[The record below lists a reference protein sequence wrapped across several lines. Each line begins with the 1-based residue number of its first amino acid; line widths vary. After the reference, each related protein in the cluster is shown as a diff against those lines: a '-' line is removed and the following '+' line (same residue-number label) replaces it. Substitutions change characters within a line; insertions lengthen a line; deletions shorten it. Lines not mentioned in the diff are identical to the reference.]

1 MRHDTVVDA
10 IGNTPVVRL
19 RVAAAEG
26 VEVYA
31 KLELL
36 NPYAMKDRV
45 ARRVILEARR
55 SGALRDGAPIVE
67 SSSGTMALGV
77 ALVGTYLGHPVHIV
91 TDPRIDP
98 VTLAKLEAM
107 GCEVHVVEAM
117 TAQGWQSA
125 RLERLADLMRDLP
138 GAWWPQQY
146 SNPDNPAAYRTLAA
160 ELLDDLGT
168 VDVLVGSVGSGGS
181 LCGTSAALLESAP
194 DLKVVGVDCVGSVLF
209 GQPDIAGRK
218 QSGLG
223 NSLHPENIDH
233 RLLDEVHW
241 LSDDE
246 AFEATRS
253 LARDQ
258 KIFAGNTSGSVYR
271 VLTHLAAHAAPG
283 TRIVGIM
290 PDRGDRYTDTVYRHE
305 SSGPV
310 ATAPVEVPLGTTVGS
325 WSYASMPRRDRPVL
339 AFVESNTT
347 GTGMLALRT
356 ATRLGFAPVL
366 LTKDPARYQG
376 LDATRCEAVT
386 CDTEDDAAVRA
397 AVATA
402 AAGRTVAG
410 VTTTSDFYL
419 AHTARLARAL
429 GLPGHAQETAA
440 ACRDKSL
447 TRQALG
453 DAGVRQPRHA
463 VVGDRSVAAGAV
475 ASVGLP
481 CVVKP
486 ADGSGS
492 QDVRWCGDEATALA
506 QVALILA
513 ATENTRGQARA
524 GKALVEEYVEG
535 PEYSVEMFCA
545 DGEAVCVGVTQRTTT
560 RLPYFVETGH
570 LFPAALSAAAR
581 AELAETARH
590 ALKAIGFERGPAHV
604 EARLTEAGAVVMEI
618 NGRLAGGMIPEL
630 VRAATGIDLLDQ
642 QVRAATGRP
651 LRLVADRARHAGLRF
666 LTAPEH
672 GRLIGVTGTAEA
684 ARVPGVESVVT
695 TGTPGRVVR
704 PPRDAY
710 DRLGHVIAVA
720 ATPREV
726 DAALDRAMELLHVE
740 TAPMASDGDEA
751 EGEPGVPARPVH

>member
-1 MRHDTVVDA
+1 MRHDTLVDA
-10 IGNTPVVRL
+10 IGNTPLVRL
-19 RVAAAEG
+19 RVEAPEG
-26 VEVYA
+26 VEVHA

-91 TDPRIDP
+91 TDPRIDS

-160 ELLDDLGT
+160 ELVEDLGT

-181 LCGTSAALLESAP
+181 LCGTSAALLESSP

-209 GQPDIAGRK
+209 GQPDVATRK

-233 RLLDEVHW
+233 RLFDEVHW

-253 LARDQ
+253 LAREQ

-290 PDRGDRYTDTVYRHE
+290 PDRGDRYADTVYRHR

-310 ATAPVEVPLGTTVGS
+310 ATTPVEVPLGTTVAT
-325 WSYASMPRRDRPVL
+325 WSYASIPRRDRPVL
-339 AFVESNTT
+339 VFVESNTT

-366 LTKDPARYQG
+366 LAKDPGRYQG
-376 LDATRCEAVT
+376 LDATRCETVV

-397 AVATA
+397 AAS
-402 AAGRTVAG
+402 AAGRNLAG
-410 VTTTSDFYL
+410 TTTTSDFYL

-429 GLPGHAQETAA
+429 GLPGHADEAAA

-447 TRQALG
+447 TRAALR
-453 DAGVRQPRHA
+453 DAGVGQPRHA
-463 VVGDRSVAAGAV
+463 VVDDEGGAASAV

-506 QVALILA
+506 QVTLILA
-513 ATENTRGQARA
+513 GTENVRGQARA
-524 GKALVEEYVEG
+524 GKALVEEFVEG
-535 PEYSVEMFCA
+535 PEYSLEMFCA
-545 DGEAVCVGVTQRTTT
+545 DGEAVCVGVTQRTSTE
-560 RLPYFVETGH
+560 LPYFVETGH
-570 LFPAALSAAAR
+570 LFPAALPSAAR

-604 EARLTEAGAVVMEI
+604 EARLTAAGPVVMEI

-630 VRAATGIDLLDQ
+630 VRAATGIDLMDQ
-642 QVRAATGRP
+642 QIRAATGRP
-651 LRLVADRARHAGLRF
+651 LRLVADRARCAGLRF
-666 LTAPEH
+666 LTASDH
-672 GRLIGVTGTAEA
+672 GRLTGVTGTAEA
-684 ARVPGVESVVT
+684 AGIPGVESVVT
-695 TGTPGRVVR
+695 TGTPGRLVR
-704 PPRDAY
+704 PPQDAY

-720 ATPREV
+720 DTPQEV
-726 DAALDRAMELLHVE
+726 DAALDRAMAVLRVE
-740 TAPMASDGDEA
+740 T
-751 EGEPGVPARPVH
+751 VPAAG

>member
-1 MRHDTVVDA
+1 MRHDTLVDA
-10 IGNTPVVRL
+10 IGNTPAVRL
-19 RVAAAEG
+19 RVEAPG
-26 VEVYA
+26 DVEVYA

-55 SGALRDGAPIVE
+55 TGALREGAPVVE

-107 GCEVHVVEAM
+107 GCSVHVVKAM

-138 GAWWPQQY
+138 DAWWPQQY
-146 SNPDNPAAYRTLAA
+146 SNPDNPAAYRGLAA

-181 LCGTSAALLESAP
+181 LCGTSAALLEHLP

-209 GQPDIAGRK
+209 GQPDLATRK

-223 NSLHPENIDH
+223 NSLYPDNIDY

-246 AFEATRS
+246 AFDATKS
-253 LARDQ
+253 LAREQ

-271 VLTHLAAHAAPG
+271 VLTHLAARSAPG
-283 TRIVGIM
+283 TRLVGIM
-290 PDRGDRYTDTVYRHE
+290 PDRGDRYADTVYRHE
-305 SSGPV
+305 AAGPI
-310 ATAPVEVPLGTTVGS
+310 AAAPTEVTFGAIVHN
-325 WSYASMPRRDRPVL
+325 WSYAAIPRRHRPVVV
-339 AFVESNTT
+339 FVESNTT
-347 GTGMLALRT
+347 GTGVLALRT
-356 ATRLGFAPVL
+356 ATRLGLAPVL
-366 LTKDPARYQG
+366 LTKDPARYPG
-376 LDATRCEAVT
+376 LDETGCPVVL
-386 CDTEDDAAVRA
+386 CDTEDEAAVRA
-397 AVATA
+397 AADSA

-419 AHTARLARAL
+419 VHAAALARSL
-429 GLPGHAQETAA
+429 ERPGHAPDTAA
-440 ACRDKSL
+440 LCRDKSL
-447 TRQALG
+447 SRAVLSE
-453 DAGVRQPRHA
+453 AGVPQPAH
-463 VVGDRSVAAGAV
+463 VVVESAGEVAAAV
-475 ASVGLP
+475 TRVGLP

-492 QDVRWCGDEATALA
+492 QDVRWCADEASALTHA
-506 QVALILA
+506 ARILA
-513 ATENTRGQARA
+513 ATENVRGQTRA
-524 GKALVEEYVEG
+524 GKVLVEEFAEG

-545 DGEAVCVGVTQRTTT
+545 GGEAVCVGVTQRTTT
-560 RLPYFVETGH
+560 ALPYFVETGH
-570 LFPAALSAAAR
+570 LFPAVLPPAAG
-581 AELAETARH
+581 AELAESARQ
-590 ALKAIGFERGPAHV
+590 ALKAIGFELGPAHV
-604 EARLTEAGAVVMEI
+604 EVRLTPAGPVVIEV

-642 QVRAATGRP
+642 HLRAATGRP
-651 LRLVADRARHAGLRF
+651 LALKADRARHAGLRF
-666 LTAPEH
+666 LTATET
-672 GRLIGVTGTAEA
+672 GVLAGITGAAEA

-695 TGTPGRVVR
+695 TGTPGRTVR
-704 PPRDAY
+704 PPQDAY
-710 DRLGHVIAVA
+710 DRLGHVLAVGS
-720 ATPREV
+720 TPREV
-726 DAALDRAMELLHVE
+726 EAALDTATALIRVE
-740 TAPMASDGDEA
+740 TTRAP
-751 EGEPGVPARPVH
+751 

>member
-1 MRHDTVVDA
+1 MRHDTLVDA
-10 IGNTPVVRL
+10 IGNTPAVRL
-19 RVAAAEG
+19 RTDTPDG

-45 ARRVILEARR
+45 ARRIILEARR
-55 SGALRDGAPIVE
+55 TGALREGAPIVE

-107 GCEVHVVEAM
+107 GCSVHIVEAM

-146 SNPDNPAAYRTLAA
+146 SNPDNPAAYRTLAD

-181 LCGTSAALLESAP
+181 LCGTSAALLEHLP

-209 GQPDIAGRK
+209 GQPDLATRK

-223 NSLHPENIDH
+223 NSLYPDNIDY
-233 RLLDEVHW
+233 RLFDEVHW

-246 AFEATRS
+246 AFDATKS
-253 LARDQ
+253 LAREQ

-283 TRIVGIM
+283 TRLVGIM
-290 PDRGDRYTDTVYRHE
+290 PDRGDRYAETVYRHE
-305 SSGPV
+305 AAGPV
-310 ATAPVEVPLGTTVGS
+310 ATAPTEVPFGTTVHR
-325 WSYASMPRRDRPVL
+325 WSYAAIPRRHRPVL
-339 AFVESNTT
+339 FFVESNTT

-356 ATRLGFAPVL
+356 ATRLGLAPVL
-366 LTKDPARYQG
+366 LTKDPARYAG
-376 LDATRCEAVT
+376 LEETGCPAVR
-386 CDTEDDAAVRA
+386 CDTEDEAALRA
-397 AVATA
+397 AADSA
-402 AAGRTVAG
+402 AAGRPVAG

-419 AHTARLARAL
+419 VHAAALAGSFRR
-429 GLPGHAQETAA
+429 PGHASGTAGL
-440 ACRDKSL
+440 CRDKSL
-447 TRQALG
+447 SRAVLSE
-453 DAGVRQPRHA
+453 AGVPQPAHA
-463 VVGDRSVAAGAV
+463 VVESADGVAAAV
-475 ASVGLP
+475 ARVGLP

-492 QDVRWCGDEATALA
+492 QDVRWCADEASALA
-506 QVALILA
+506 QAARILA
-513 ATENTRGQARA
+513 VTENVRGQRRA
-524 GKALVEEYVEG
+524 GRVLVEEFAQG

-545 DGEAVCVGVTQRTTT
+545 GGEAVCVGITQRTTT
-560 RLPYFVETGH
+560 ALPYFVETGH
-570 LFPAALSAAAR
+570 LFPAVLSAAAE
-581 AELAETARH
+581 AELAESARQ
-590 ALKAIGFERGPAHV
+590 ALKAGGFELGPAHV
-604 EARLTEAGAVVMEI
+604 EVRLAPAGPVVIEV

-630 VRAATGIDLLDQ
+630 IRAATGIDLLEQ
-642 QVRAATGRP
+642 QLRAATGRP
-651 LRLVADRARHAGLRF
+651 LALSADRARYAGLRF
-666 LTAPEH
+666 LTATET
-672 GRLIGVTGTAEA
+672 GRLTGITGATEA

-695 TGTPGRVVR
+695 TGVPGRAVR
-704 PPRDAY
+704 PPQDAY
-710 DRLGHVIAVA
+710 DRLGHVVAVGSS
-720 ATPREV
+720 PREV
-726 DAALDRAMELLHVE
+726 ETALDTATALIRVE
-740 TAPMASDGDEA
+740 TTPT
-751 EGEPGVPARPVH
+751 P

>member
-1 MRHDTVVDA
+1 MRYDTLVDA

-19 RVAAAEG
+19 RVDAPDG
-26 VEVYA
+26 VEVFA

-55 SGALRDGAPIVE
+55 TGVLREGAPVVE

-107 GCEVHVVEAM
+107 GCSVHIVESM

-125 RLERLADLMRDLP
+125 RLERLAALMRDLP

-146 SNPDNPAAYRTLAA
+146 GNPDNPAAYRTLAD
-160 ELLDDLGT
+160 ELIEDLDT

-181 LCGTSAALLESAP
+181 LCGTSAALLEHLP
-194 DLKVVGVDCVGSVLF
+194 ELKVVGVDCVGSVLF
-209 GQPDIAGRK
+209 GQPDVATRK

-223 NSLHPENIDH
+223 NSLYPDNIDY
-233 RLLDEVHW
+233 RIFDEVHW

-246 AFEATRS
+246 AFDATKS
-253 LARDQ
+253 LAREQ

-283 TRIVGIM
+283 TRLVGIM
-290 PDRGDRYTDTVYRHE
+290 PDRGDRYVDSVYRHE
-305 SSGPV
+305 ASGPV
-310 ATAPVEVPLGTTVGS
+310 ATTPAEVPFGTTVTS
-325 WSYASMPRRDRPVL
+325 WSYAALPRADRPVL
-339 AFVESNTT
+339 VFVESNTT
-347 GTGMLALRT
+347 GTGMLALHT

-366 LTKDPARYQG
+366 LAKDPGRYEG
-376 LDATRCEAVT
+376 LNATGCPAVI
-386 CDTEDDAAVRA
+386 CDTEDDTAVRDA
-397 AVATA
+397 ARSA

-429 GLPGHAQETAA
+429 GVPGHAPDTAV

-447 TRQALG
+447 TRAALR
-453 DAGVRQPRHA
+453 DAGVPQPAHA
-463 VVGDRSVAAGAV
+463 VVDSVDCVAAAV
-475 ASVGLP
+475 ARVGLP

-486 ADGSGS
+486 VDGSGS
-492 QDVRWCGDEATALA
+492 QDVRWCADETTALTLA
-506 QVALILA
+506 ARILA
-513 ATENTRGQARA
+513 GTENARGQMRA
-524 GKALVEEYVEG
+524 GKVLVEEFVDG

-545 DGEAVCVGVTQRTTT
+545 DGEARCVGVTQRTTT
-560 RLPYFVETGH
+560 ELPYFVEIGH
-570 LFPAALSAAAR
+570 LFPAVLPSTAQ
-581 AELAETARH
+581 AELAETARQ

-604 EARLTEAGAVVMEI
+604 EVRLTPAGPAVIEI

-651 LRLVADRARHAGLRF
+651 LRLTADRAGHAGLRF
-666 LTAPEH
+666 LTAADT
-672 GRLIGVTGTAEA
+672 GLLTGVTGTAEA
-684 ARVPGVESVVT
+684 ARVPGVEAVVV
-695 TGTPGRVVR
+695 TGTPGRPVR

-720 ATPREV
+720 STPREV
-726 DAALDRAMELLHVE
+726 ETALDAAMALLRVE
-740 TAPMASDGDEA
+740 TAP
-751 EGEPGVPARPVH
+751 AR

>member
-1 MRHDTVVDA
+1 MRHDTLVDA
-10 IGNTPVVRL
+10 IGNTPAVRL
-19 RVAAAEG
+19 RVDAPED

-55 SGALRDGAPIVE
+55 TGVLREGAPIVE

-107 GCEVHVVEAM
+107 GCSVHVVGAM

-125 RLERLADLMRDLP
+125 RLERLAELMRDLP

-146 SNPDNPAAYRTLAA
+146 SNPENPAAYRTLAA
-160 ELLDDLGT
+160 ELLEDLGT
-168 VDVLVGSVGSGGS
+168 VNVLVGSVGSGGS
-181 LCGTSAALLESAP
+181 LCGTSAALLEHLP

-209 GQPDIAGRK
+209 GQPDVATRR

-223 NSLHPENIDH
+223 NSLYPDNIDY
-233 RLLDEVHW
+233 RLFDEIHW

-246 AFEATRS
+246 AFDATRS
-253 LARDQ
+253 LAREQ

-271 VLTHLAAHAAPG
+271 VLTHLASRAAPG

-290 PDRGDRYTDTVYRHE
+290 PDRGDRYTDTVYRHRPE
-305 SSGPV
+305 GPIAAV
-310 ATAPVEVPLGTTVGS
+310 PTEVLFGTTVRT
-325 WSYASMPRRDRPVL
+325 WSCAAIPRGDRPVL
-339 AFVESNTT
+339 VFVESNTT

-356 ATRLGFAPVL
+356 ATRLGLAPVL
-366 LTKDPARYQG
+366 LTKDPTRYPELEG
-376 LDATRCEAVT
+376 TGCTAVL
-386 CDTEDDAAVRA
+386 CDTEDEAAVRA
-397 AVATA
+397 AADSA

-419 AHTARLARAL
+419 AHTAVLARSL
-429 GLPGHAQETAA
+429 GRPGHASGTAGL
-440 ACRDKSL
+440 CRDKSL
-447 TRQALG
+447 ARAALG
-453 DAGVRQPRHA
+453 AAGVPQPAH
-463 VVGDRSVAAGAV
+463 VVVDSADAVAAAV
-475 ASVGLP
+475 ARVGLP

-492 QDVRWCGDEATALA
+492 QDVRWCADVASAHA
-506 QVALILA
+506 QAAQILD
-513 ATENTRGQARA
+513 ATENIRGQARP
-524 GKALVEEYVEG
+524 GRALVEEFVDA

-545 DGEAVCVGVTQRTTT
+545 DGEALCVGITRRTATA
-560 RLPYFVETGH
+560 LPYFVETGH
-570 LFPAALSAAAR
+570 LFPAALPGTAE
-581 AELAETARH
+581 AELTECARQ
-590 ALKAIGFERGPAHV
+590 ALKAIGFELGPSHI
-604 EARLTEAGAVVMEI
+604 EIRLTPQGPVVIEI

-642 QVRAATGRP
+642 QLRAVTGRP
-651 LRLVADRARHAGLRF
+651 LALTADRSRYAGLRF
-666 LTAPEH
+666 LTAT
-672 GRLIGVTGTAEA
+672 GAGLLTGIGGTAA
-684 ARVPGVESVVT
+684 AAGVPGVEAVVT
-695 TGTPGRVVR
+695 TAVPGRTVR

-710 DRLGHVIAVA
+710 DRLGHVIAVGS
-720 ATPREV
+720 TPHEV
-726 DAALDRAMELLHVE
+726 ETALDAAMALIRVE
-740 TAPMASDGDEA
+740 TAPG
-751 EGEPGVPARPVH
+751 P